1 MIRFWIDVKAV
12 AVVGPEYRG
21 ETELDV
27 PGVAEHGQGVGQG
40 QLQFLGADGGELRPG
55 EVTPE
60 APLIHRPGAGML
72 SVPGDNMN
80 PPIINIMRMNVHL
93 ANLS

>member
-40 QLQFLGADGGELRPG
+40 QLQLLGADGGELRPG

-80 PPIINIMRMNVHL
+80 PPII
-93 ANLS
+93 S